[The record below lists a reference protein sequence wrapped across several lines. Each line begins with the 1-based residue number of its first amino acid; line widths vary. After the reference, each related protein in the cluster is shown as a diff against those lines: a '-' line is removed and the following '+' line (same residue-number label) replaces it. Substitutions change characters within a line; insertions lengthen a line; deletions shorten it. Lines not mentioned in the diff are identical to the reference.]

1 MVDRINLKLFIMAMG
16 LLLAIMGVY
25 MNGLT
30 EVQGKEASVFLVVM
44 GIALSFG
51 GAIVPMP
58 AEREVRLEAPPIIR
72 GVERA
77 ERAERME
84 RAEKAARGGEK
95 ADEMKRLK
103 DVEFL
108 CPKCGAPVTGDMIF
122 CTNCG
127 RRIVSEK
134 KA

>member
-1 MVDRINLKLFIMAMG
+1 MVNRINLKLFIMATG

-30 EVQGKEASVFLVVM
+30 EVQGKETSVFLVVM
-44 GIALSFG
+44 GIALSFV
-51 GAIVPMP
+51 GAIIPMP
-58 AEREVRLEAPPIIR
+58 AERGMRLEAPPIIR

-77 ERAERME
+77 DRTERVEKGERTT
-84 RAEKAARGGEK
+84 RGEDK

-134 KA
+134 KD